1 MSVPP
6 IGERYRGPEGRI
18 GYLLRQAWH
27 ELRAAMDITLR
38 PHGLSPAQYSALTVL
53 ARDPGVSGAD
63 LARGCNISPQAMN
76 GVLATLERDGLVE
89 RTPHPTHGR
98 ILQVNLTA
106 EGQRRINAARPDVD
120 RLERMIERGLSA
132 DEVGLIKGWLVTTA
146 ARMAVAATSAGKD

>member
-38 PHGLSPAQYSALTVL
+38 PHGLTPGQYSALTVL

-106 EGQRRINAARPDVD
+106 EGQRRIDAARRDVD